1 MVPTPCPSP
10 IVALVAPVKLT
21 KNVSGGST
29 ALTETVDDL
38 TVVPETLAAPVPS
51 ATVWMT
57 MVAVVAPGGI
67 VFNKGEPGDCMYIVQ
82 SGVIDM
88 VIGDTVIETIGANE
102 ALGFMSMI
110 DEMPRSSTARA
121 REACELSLI
130 DARTFRFMVDEV
142 PNFSTY
148 IMRVLARRIR
158 GMSKAL

>member
-1 MVPTPCPSP
+1 MMD
-10 IVALVAPVKLT
+10 
-21 KNVSGGST
+21 GGSARRVRGEIDMRT
-29 ALTETVDDL
+29 FAKG
-38 TVVPETLAAPVPS
+38 AG
-51 ATVWMT
+51 ATIH
-57 MVAVVAPGGI
+57 VAPGGI